1 MITVIITTGNIY
13 QATAL
18 CQTATL
24 RSLYYLSPILQ
35 MSKMRLLMKKAA
47 HTIRKS
53 VKSGFK
59 ATQQMSKANT
69 IYRSGSNS

>member
-1 MITVIITTGNIY
+1 
-13 QATAL
+13 
-18 CQTATL
+18 
-24 RSLYYLSPILQ
+24 
-35 MSKMRLLMKKAA
+35 MKKAA